1 MYQHHFGLEHSPFTL
16 TPDTRFFF
24 PSPAHQEALNV
35 LLFALGEE
43 QGFVKVTGEVG
54 LGKTLLCRL
63 LLNRLIS
70 PPWVT
75 AFLPNPDL
83 RPLGMYR
90 QLAAELRIPEA
101 RRVAADAL
109 IERIGRRLLVF
120 SRAGRRVVVLFDEA
134 QALPTAT
141 LESIRLLSNLE
152 TERRKLLQIV
162 LFGQPELDSRL
173 ARANLRQ
180 LAQRI
185 TFDYRLLPLDRRA
198 TEAYLRHRLEIA
210 GRRGGL
216 PFSRAALRLLFT
228 ASGGVPRLI
237 NTLAHKSMLAAYGEG
252 RDAVLH
258 RHVGGAIDDTAIV
271 RRGHH
276 FLGGLRRGALLILL
290 ALPWLLAVPP
300 R

>member
-1 MYQHHFGLEHSPFTL
+1 MYQRHFGLEHPPFTL

-63 LLNRLIS
+63 LLNRLA

-90 QLAAELRIPEA
+90 QLAIELRIPET
-101 RRVAADAL
+101 RRLAADTL
-109 IERIGRRLLVF
+109 TSMIGRRLLAL

-152 TERRKLLQIV
+152 TEKRKLLQIV
-162 LFGQPELDSRL
+162 LFGQPELDCRL
-173 ARANLRQ
+173 AQANLRQ

-185 TFDYRLLPLDRRA
+185 TFDYCLLPLDRQA

-210 GRRGGL
+210 GRRGRL

-237 NTLAHKSMLAAYGEG
+237 NILAHKSMLAAYGGG
-252 RDAVLH
+252 RDEVSR
-258 RHVGGAIDDTAIV
+258 RHVSHAINDTAVV

-276 FLGGLRRGALLILL
+276 FLNGLRRGVLLIFF
-290 ALPWLLAVPP
+290 ALPWLMAIPP